1 MRESISVKKLGVIIG
16 VDGDTSQVGMYQMSN
31 DSEFL
36 WYGDVLN
43 GPKIGAFVTVN
54 GSVK

>member
-31 DSEFL
+31 DSFL
-36 WYGDVLN
+36 DLV
-43 GPKIGAFVTVN
+43 
-54 GSVK
+54 